1 MKTPTRTLC
10 LIICLCLSVLMISSC
25 GKKKSSLS
33 DSTKPEGQS
42 IGSGGPAGGVV
53 EEGELTVDD
62 LLDNAGKG
70 DFSVMGNQ
78 DDAYKKTYGRSTKP
92 LLPVFFAFDESS
104 ISADQADRLQQN
116 ARYMLDHPEVRV
128 VVEGN
133 CDERGTSEYNLAL
146 GERRALSAKN
156 YLIQLGIDESRL
168 TTRSFGEER
177 PLFPTSGEASWAEN
191 RRDDFVIEE

>member
-1 MKTPTRTLC
+1 
-10 LIICLCLSVLMISSC
+10 MISSC
-25 GKKKSSLS
+25 GKKKASLS
-33 DSTKPEGQS
+33 DTTKPEGQS

-62 LLDNAGKG
+62 LLDNAGKD
-70 DFSVMGNQ
+70 DFSLTGNQ
-78 DDAYKKTYGRSTKP
+78 DDEYKKTYGRSTKP
-92 LLPVFFAFDESS
+92 LLPVFFAFDESG
-104 ISADQADRLQQN
+104 ISADQAGRLQQN

-133 CDERGTSEYNLAL
+133 CDDRGTSEYNLAL

-156 YLIQLGIDESRL
+156 YLIELGIEESRL
-168 TTRSFGEER
+168 TTRSYGEER
-177 PLFPTSGEASWAEN
+177 PLFPTRGEASWAEN

>member
-1 MKTPTRTLC
+1 MKTPLRTLC
-10 LIICLCLSVLMISSC
+10 LIFCLCLSLCLISSC
-25 GKKKSSLS
+25 GKKKASVS
-33 DSTKPEGQS
+33 DTTKPEGQS
-42 IGSGGPAGGVV
+42 LGSGGPAGSAVD
-53 EEGELTVDD
+53 EGNLPVDD

-92 LLPVFFAFDESS
+92 LLPVFFAFDESA

-156 YLIQLGIDESRL
+156 YLIQLGIEESRL
-168 TTRSFGEER
+168 TTRSYGEER
-177 PLFPTSGEASWAEN
+177 PLFPSRGEASWAEN
-191 RRDDFVIEE
+191 RRDDFVIE